1 MRVASC
7 RRRGRRGLAGAAG
20 LTLVCLLG
28 GIAPADGAEVSELFA
43 RLQTA
48 AGDITVVFFPE
59 LAPHHVDNFVHLAR
73 TGFFDGTAF
82 HRAAPGFVIQGGDP
96 NSTDGDPDNDG
107 MGAPTVADVLM
118 PAEQEMLAQ
127 INAALGDRGYEPVG
141 GRIGLKA
148 EFSDTEA
155 HVRGTLSMARGRGP
169 HTAGSQFFI
178 CVADTPQLDG
188 KYSIFGRVLTGMDI
202 VDRIVAAEKAPGQAQ
217 RPLQPVRLVS
227 VEVFSGR
234 TGLSELEAAAYNEML
249 TAPAADD
256 ATVTR

>member
-1 MRVASC
+1 MRARGLVPSSPVMQPVSRPGSRSVAKTSSRRRSMRVASC

-141 GRIGLKA
+141 G
-148 EFSDTEA
+148 
-155 HVRGTLSMARGRGP
+155 HV
-169 HTAGSQFFI
+169 
-178 CVADTPQLDG
+178 V
-188 KYSIFGRVLTGMDI
+188 K
-202 VDRIVAAEKAPGQAQ
+202 
-217 RPLQPVRLVS
+217 RL
-227 VEVFSGR
+227 
-234 TGLSELEAAAYNEML
+234 
-249 TAPAADD
+249 
-256 ATVTR
+256 